1 MRNCSENSASIAK
14 IIARDQAGGTGGGE
28 GRPGQ
33 ADVRKDE
40 DEEFIK

>member
-14 IIARDQAGGTGGGE
+14 IIARDQTGGGE
-28 GRPGQ
+28 GWPGQ